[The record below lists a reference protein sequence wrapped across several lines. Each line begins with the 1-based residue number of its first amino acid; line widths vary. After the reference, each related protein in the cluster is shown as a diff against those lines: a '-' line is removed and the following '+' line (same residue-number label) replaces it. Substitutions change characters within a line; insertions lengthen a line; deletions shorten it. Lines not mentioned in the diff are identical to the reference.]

1 MTERRADFICSLAL
15 EISCEGCSR
24 ICKELGIKISGDTVI
39 RLLLKRY
46 QAMENDFMGDKIE
59 IDDFVYKKD
68 RASVY
73 AKVIAEEL
81 PDSEIIKRR
90 L

>member
-1 MTERRADFICSLAL
+1 M
-15 EISCEGCSR
+15 
-24 ICKELGIKISGDTVI
+24 I